1 MVLPTTAAVTAA
13 AAPVPASSSSASSA
27 CAAFA
32 VVAPLSSELLLL
44 AEILSAWRGYPSPL
58 FARDEHSGHV
68 RFTPR
73 VSLAHLSDGAVE
85 RLVADF
91 SSWINL
97 KADVQKFMRA
107 FGGHQATHGRCL
119 QVRRGTARRGA
130 ARRRWWRQAA
140 HLTDAT
146 IRRTLTLTLT
156 HFSFALT

>member
-1 MVLPTTAAVTAA
+1 MHSDNEGANTAAIALSTTAA
-13 AAPVPASSSSASSA
+13 AAASASSSAP
-27 CAAFA
+27 FA

-58 FARDEHSGHV
+58 FARDDRSGHV

-73 VSLAHLSDGAVE
+73 VSLAHLSDGSVE

-91 SSWINL
+91 ASWINL

-119 QVRRGTARRGA
+119 QVRRGAAGQRGGVGDGD
-130 ARRRWWRQAA
+130 RP
-140 HLTDAT
+140 H
-146 IRRTLTLTLT
+146 
-156 HFSFALT
+156 S